1 MAGIPG
7 ASFFTRFLGRTVS
20 EAGGVSVGLAAAPA
34 VRPLVQELTN
44 LTWAETTAL
53 GIGRPLS
60 VGTLASGVAQG
71 QIDYAWAVTIAGQ
84 GGTDKTQFD
93 RALDAANIGPGL
105 AEAYRMWRRGTIKEP
120 GFRRAVKRL
129 GLEQEWIDDLV
140 ALKDERLSPAEI
152 AVMVQRGVIP
162 DPGYL
167 PVGPPTRVGKVPPMP
182 VEQINATTEA
192 EAAGVDESRIKALTR
207 IIGLPASPDLA
218 ARMTFRGIIDSIDFD
233 RAISEGNTRNEWAP
247 FLFDGFREIPTVTNY
262 IEGRLRAWL
271 DDAQMYAGTAKH
283 GMSKGDTDLLFK
295 VHGRPISFR
304 QVFIG
309 ERRGGIYNG
318 STAPID
324 PHFLKSLQESNIRP
338 EWYDLAWAQRETFP
352 SAFVVRALLQGGVLT
367 ADEGDAIFRKIG
379 WPLDLARKVADHYG
393 AGTGTVA
400 VDPLVKSAHTRA
412 LTLLR
417 NAYVARRVDDAFA
430 TDRLNALGVAAAVQT
445 PLLDAWRIMQTI
457 PGAGLTRAQVKK
469 AFKSLP
475 VEWPRD
481 RALTE
486 LEDLG
491 MEPAEAQTYLDE

>member
-60 VGTLASGVAQG
+60 VGTLALGVAQG
-71 QIDYAWAVTIAGQ
+71 HIDYDWANKIAGQ

-93 RALDAANIGPGL
+93 RAVAAAHSGPGL
-105 AEAYRMWRRGTIKEP
+105 AEAYRMWRRGKIGEA
-120 GFRRAVKRL
+120 GFRRAVERL

-140 ALKDERLSPAEI
+140 TLKDERLSPAEI

-192 EAAGVDESRIKALTR
+192 EAAGIDESRIKALTR

-247 FLFDGFREIPTVTNY
+247 FLFEGFRDIPTSHDY
-262 IEGRLRAWL
+262 IEAELRGWIDTKERHL
-271 DDAQMYAGTAKH
+271 GTQRH
-283 GMSKGDTDLLFK
+283 GMKDVDSDLLFK
-295 VHGRPISFR
+295 VTGRPLSFH

-309 ERRGGIYNG
+309 ERRGGTYNG

-352 SAFVVRALLQGGVLT
+352 SAFVLRALLQGGVLT
-367 ADEGDAIFRKIG
+367 ADEGYDIFLKIG
-379 WPLDLARKVADHYG
+379 WPPDLARKVADHYG
-393 AGTGTVA
+393 SGTGTVA

-417 NAYVARRVDDAFA
+417 NAYVARRVDDVFA
-430 TDRLNALGVAAAVQT
+430 TDRLNALAVAPTVQG

-475 VEWPRD
+475 AEWPRD